1 MTSSSNNQAPLPSAP
16 PALIVTAESVT
27 VAQQSPSPVM
37 ATAQI
42 MNQQQNND
50 IQITVAASVPA
61 TTGAGQTTQNN
72 THEPPVQKF
81 ILTAKS
87 GKNGS
92 HEGQAAHGGH
102 GRYNNGPRGIGH
114 RGKHGQNGMNAQPP
128 LPGGNSGT
136 IDISVSMENIC
147 NNGKVDVKGAL
158 KGGQDSYPTTNTYF
172 VPVTTDFIVEAKGGA
187 GGDGGFG
194 GIGGNG
200 GHGRS
205 GRVRNSYGYSFHYT
219 LLIFIL
225 F

>member
-1 MTSSSNNQAPLPSAP
+1 MTSSSNNQTPLPSAP

-42 MNQQQNND
+42 MNQQQNDD

-102 GRYNNGPRGIGH
+102 GRYNGPRGIGH

-158 KGGQDSYPTTNTYF
+158 KGDQDSYPTTNTYF

-225 F
+225 S

>member
-1 MTSSSNNQAPLPSAP
+1 MTSSSNNQTPLPSAP

-102 GRYNNGPRGIGH
+102 GRYNGPRGIGH

-158 KGGQDSYPTTNTYF
+158 KGDQDSYPTTNTYF